1 MSNSRRVSIL
11 REYRALVEENRG
23 VVRPIADCLSS
34 RTGDEPSSQP
44 VDLDLLQRCQR
55 GERSALEELVVRVQD
70 RVYNFAMRASRS
82 PTAAE
87 DITQRVL
94 MKMVRD
100 VGSFR
105 AEASFTSWLYRIV
118 VNEWIDER
126 RRLKR
131 WVLLPVES
139 WGRWRAPQPS
149 PDATLSRG
157 EREEAVLAAVARL
170 DPKLRAVVLLRY
182 LEELSYEEIAAA
194 LECSTGTVASR
205 LSRAHARLKDLLGEF
220 RHEV

>member
-1 MSNSRRVSIL
+1 MR
-11 REYRALVEENRG
+11 VEENR
-23 VVRPIADCLSS
+23 VVLRPIEDSVFS
-34 RTGDEPSSQP
+34 RRIDEPNADP
-44 VDLDLLQRCQR
+44 VGPHLLARCQR
-55 GERSALEELVVRVQD
+55 GEHAALEELVECVQG
-70 RVYNFAMRASRS
+70 RVYNFAVRASGS

-100 VGSFR
+100 VVSFR

-131 WVLLPVES
+131 LVYLPVES
-139 WGRWRAPQPS
+139 FTKLRSAWLDPGQALAR
-149 PDATLSRG
+149 D
-157 EREEAVLAAVARL
+157 EREDAVLAAVSAL

-182 LEELSYEEIAAA
+182 LEEMSYEEVAAA
-194 LECSTGTVASR
+194 LDCSMGTVASR
-205 LSRAHARLKDLLGEF
+205 LSRAHARLKDLLGEY
-220 RHEV
+220 RHGI

>member
-1 MSNSRRVSIL
+1 MQ
-11 REYRALVEENRG
+11 VEENR
-23 VVRPIADCLSS
+23 VVLRQTEDSVFS
-34 RTGDEPSSQP
+34 RRIDEPNADP
-44 VDLDLLQRCQR
+44 VGVQLLERCQR
-55 GERSALEELVVRVQD
+55 GERAALEELVRCVQG
-70 RVYNFAMRASRS
+70 RVYNFAVRASGS
-82 PTAAE
+82 QTAAE

-131 WVLLPVES
+131 LVYVPVES
-139 WGRWRAPQPS
+139 FAKLKSAWLDPAQTVARNQ
-149 PDATLSRG
+149 
-157 EREEAVLAAVARL
+157 REEAVLSAVSAL

-182 LEELSYEEIAAA
+182 LEEMSYEEVAAA
-194 LECSTGTVASR
+194 LECSMGTVASR
-205 LSRAHARLKDLLGEF
+205 LSRAHARLKDLLGEY
-220 RHEV
+220 RYEI

>member
-1 MSNSRRVSIL
+1 MSRSRRESML
-11 REYRALVEENRG
+11 REYRTRVEENG
-23 VVRPIADCLSS
+23 VVLRQIEDSVFS
-34 RTGDEPSSQP
+34 RRIDEPSADP
-44 VDLDLLQRCQR
+44 VGSHLLERCQR
-55 GERSALEELVVRVQD
+55 GERAALEELVERVQG
-70 RVYNFAMRASRS
+70 RVYNFAVRASGS
-82 PTAAE
+82 QTAAE

-131 WVLLPVES
+131 LVYLPVES
-139 WGRWRAPQPS
+139 FAKLRSAWLDP
-149 PDATLSRG
+149 G
-157 EREEAVLAAVARL
+157 EKVARDQREEAVLAAVARL

-182 LEELSYEEIAAA
+182 LEEMSYEEVAAA
-194 LECSTGTVASR
+194 LGCSMGTVASR
-205 LSRAHARLKDLLGEF
+205 LSRAHTCLKGWLGEY
-220 RHEV
+220 RYEI

>member
-1 MSNSRRVSIL
+1 MQ
-11 REYRALVEENRG
+11 VEENR
-23 VVRPIADCLSS
+23 VVLRQ
-34 RTGDEPSSQP
+34 TGDFVFSRRIDEPNADP
-44 VDLDLLQRCQR
+44 VSADLLDRCQR
-55 GERSALEELVVRVQD
+55 GERAALEELVRCVQS
-70 RVYNFAMRASRS
+70 RVYNFAVRASGS
-82 PTAAE
+82 QTAAE

-131 WVLLPVES
+131 LVYVPVES
-139 WGRWRAPQPS
+139 FVKLRSAWLDPAQAVARNQ
-149 PDATLSRG
+149 
-157 EREEAVLAAVARL
+157 REEAVLSAVSAL

-182 LEELSYEEIAAA
+182 LEEMSYEEVAAA
-194 LECSTGTVASR
+194 LDCSMGTVASR
-205 LSRAHARLKDLLGEF
+205 LSRAHARLKDLLGEY
-220 RHEV
+220 RYEI

>member
-1 MSNSRRVSIL
+1 MR
-11 REYRALVEENRG
+11 VEENR
-23 VVRPIADCLSS
+23 VVLRPIEDSVFS
-34 RTGDEPSSQP
+34 RRIDEPNADP
-44 VDLDLLQRCQR
+44 VGPHLLARCQR
-55 GERSALEELVVRVQD
+55 GERAALEELVECVQG
-70 RVYNFAMRASRS
+70 RVYNFAVRASGS

-100 VGSFR
+100 VVSFR

-131 WVLLPVES
+131 LVYLPVES
-139 WGRWRAPQPS
+139 FTKLRSAWLDPGQALAR
-149 PDATLSRG
+149 D
-157 EREEAVLAAVARL
+157 EREDAVLAAVAAL

-182 LEELSYEEIAAA
+182 LEEMSYEEVAAA
-194 LECSTGTVASR
+194 LDCSMGTVASR
-205 LSRAHARLKDLLGEF
+205 LSRAHARLKDLLGEY
-220 RHEV
+220 RHGI

>member
-1 MSNSRRVSIL
+1 M
-11 REYRALVEENRG
+11 
-23 VVRPIADCLSS
+23 
-34 RTGDEPSSQP
+34 
-44 VDLDLLQRCQR
+44 DLDLLQRCQR
-55 GERSALEELVVRVQD
+55 GERAALEELVLRVQD
-70 RVYNFAMRASRS
+70 RVYNFAMRASRN

-94 MKMVRD
+94 IKMVRD
-100 VGSFR
+100 VGAFR

-139 WGRWRAPQPS
+139 WGRWRAPQPP
-149 PDATLSRG
+149 PDTAVSQG
-157 EREEAVLAAVARL
+157 KREDAVLAAVGRL
-170 DPKLRAVVLLRY
+170 DPKLRAVILLRY

-194 LECSTGTVASR
+194 LDCSMGTVASR
-205 LSRAHARLKDLLGEF
+205 LSRAHARLRDLLGEF

>member
-1 MSNSRRVSIL
+1 M
-11 REYRALVEENRG
+11 E
-23 VVRPIADCLSS
+23 C
-34 RTGDEPSSQP
+34 
-44 VDLDLLQRCQR
+44 
-55 GERSALEELVVRVQD
+55 VQG
-70 RVYNFAMRASRS
+70 RVYNFAVRASGS

-100 VGSFR
+100 VVSFR

-131 WVLLPVES
+131 LVYLPVES
-139 WGRWRAPQPS
+139 FTKLRSAWLDPGQALAR
-149 PDATLSRG
+149 D
-157 EREEAVLAAVARL
+157 EREDAVLAAVAAL

-182 LEELSYEEIAAA
+182 LEEMSYEEVAAA
-194 LECSTGTVASR
+194 LDCSMGTVASR
-205 LSRAHARLKDLLGEF
+205 LSRAHARLKDLLGEY
-220 RHEV
+220 RHGI